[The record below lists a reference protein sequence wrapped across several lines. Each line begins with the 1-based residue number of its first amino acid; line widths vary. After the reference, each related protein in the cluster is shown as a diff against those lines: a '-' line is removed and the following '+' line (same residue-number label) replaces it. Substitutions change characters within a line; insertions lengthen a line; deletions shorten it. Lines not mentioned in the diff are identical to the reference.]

1 MMIPIVLLLPFYN
14 HVYRMHLF
22 HRLPHIV
29 WYNSCIQ
36 PSPLIPHLIHY
47 SSPYPSSI
55 STPLSYS
62 IPQIPLSPTTNSIL
76 SCFNKHTPLSS
87 SINLLI
93 SPSLSIPF
101 HYPPHFAPHQSQPLS
116 LQSSILSPGTPF
128 NNSTAVIQQFI
139 LTFNNQLCICWV
151 DDLLSSLLCTLE

>member
-1 MMIPIVLLLPFYN
+1 MIPIVLLLPFYN

-29 WYNSCIQ
+29 WYNSCIH

-87 SINLLI
+87 FINPLI

-101 HYPPHFAPHQSQPLS
+101 HFPPHFAPHQSQPLS
-116 LQSSILSPGTPF
+116 LQSSIPLAWNT
-128 NNSTAVIQQFI
+128 IQQFYRGYSTVHPYI
-139 LTFNNQLCICWV
+139 Q
-151 DDLLSSLLCTLE
+151 